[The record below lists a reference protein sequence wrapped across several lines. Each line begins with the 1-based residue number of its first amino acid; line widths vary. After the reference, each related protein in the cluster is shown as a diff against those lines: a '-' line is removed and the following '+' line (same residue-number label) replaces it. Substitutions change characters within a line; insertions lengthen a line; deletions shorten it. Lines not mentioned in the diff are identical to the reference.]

1 MEIMKELVFY
11 AGMCGLYC
19 LQKAAASVLVKKL
32 SKQNVSEIFEIL
44 SKNKIE
50 SEDALNFVIGNF
62 EKSELLQKEIHKK
75 FPEVAVAVLE
85 NEAEMRAAEK
95 TFVLQIASLKCFN
108 NGPNGNISKTG
119 SSVQIFPNYSLNNSI
134 QFQFC
139 PKHENEFLIHGIGLS
154 LLHGSNVKVNVELW
168 NHFLD
173 YDEYDTYDNYDD
185 YENFDNYSHR
195 IPRKELAYSA
205 SKQVLVPVSKCT
217 RIIPIEFSKPLRLTN
232 VEKSQ
237 IDVSVTG
244 NGSARTFPNDQI
256 TSSFTGKLLDES
268 VRGREIEIPF
278 QVWIKT
284 PKTIPHI
291 IAEIYFEMCE

>member
-32 SKQNVSEIFEIL
+32 SKQNVSEIFGIL

-85 NEAEMRAAEK
+85 NEAEMKAAEK

-108 NGPNGNISKTG
+108 NRSNGNISKTG
-119 SSVQIFPNYSLNNSI
+119 SSVQILPNHSLNNSI
-134 QFQFC
+134 QFRF
-139 PKHENEFLIHGIGLS
+139 PKQECKFLIHGIGLS
-154 LLHGSNVKVNVELW
+154 LLPGSNVKVSVELW
-168 NHFLD
+168 NHFWD
-173 YDEYDTYDNYDD
+173 YEYDSYDNY
-185 YENFDNYSHR
+185 ER
-195 IPRKELAYSA
+195 IPRKELFDCA
-205 SKQVLVPVSKCT
+205 SKQVLVPMSKCT
-217 RIIPIEFSKPLRLTN
+217 RIVPVEFSKPLRLTN
-232 VEKSQ
+232 IDVGQ

-244 NGSARTFPNDQI
+244 NGSARSFPNDQI